1 MCIINYIQGRPTGC
15 EPADDR
21 AARDKGDAAEDPGQ
35 GPAGLAPDQ
44 EQRQQDWLSSAPSPV
59 FKCSWKLW
67 FSI

>member
-44 EQRQQDWLSSAPSPV
+44 EQRQQD
-59 FKCSWKLW
+59 
-67 FSI
+67 